1 MEHMDKRT
9 DYCGNITSKYEGQ
22 EVTLF
27 GWVQR
32 VRNLGNLIFIDLRD
46 REGLVQV
53 VVNKDSGQ
61 ELMDVADSLGNEYV
75 VEVKGKVVRRSS
87 INPDM
92 KTGEVEVDAREIVVL
107 NEAQNPPFEIK
118 NDVEI
123 SEQTRLKYR
132 YLDLRRPTLQNA
144 IILRSKILR
153 ATHEFFDENGFI
165 DIETPIL
172 GKSSPE
178 GARDYLVPSRI
189 YPGSFYALPQSPQL
203 FKQLLMGAGFDKYY
217 QLARCFRDEDLRGD
231 RQPEFTQIDMETSF
245 LDEQGVQ
252 DYTEGLLK
260 KVMKD
265 VMNIDLP
272 TPIRRMSWQDSMDL
286 YGCDKPDLRY
296 DMHIHDLNEI
306 FKDSDFKVFSGAI
319 ADGGHVRAIAVKN
332 GAKEYSR
339 KKIEEKQ
346 DYIKRYH
353 AKGLAWVKFEDGEFS
368 GPVSRFLTDANKE
381 ALKKEFEL
389 EGEEL
394 IVFVA
399 DKWKVVCD
407 SLNYLRRSFAKE
419 TGIIPKN
426 TYEFVW
432 IVDWPLFEYDEGL
445 GRWIAAHHPFTM
457 PDDEGIKLLDTD
469 PHAAHARSYDIVL
482 NGDELGGGS
491 IRIHKRSIQEKM
503 LKALGFSKKRAYEQ
517 FGYLMDALDMGF
529 PPHAG
534 LAIGLDR
541 FAMLLAGK
549 DNIRDVLAFPKNA
562 SASEPM
568 MHAPAPVAEQQLND
582 LGIEVEE
589 QYLDSVHE
597 TEKRLE
603 KEAQEDADQNA
614 TWED

>member
-1 MEHMDKRT
+1 MEKRT
-9 DYCGNITSKYEGQ
+9 DYCGNITQDYLDQ
-22 EVTLF
+22 DVNLY

-32 VRNLGNLIFIDLRD
+32 VRNLGNLVFIDLRD

-53 VVNKDSGQ
+53 VVNHDSGK
-61 ELMDVADSLGNEYV
+61 ELMAIADSLGNEYV
-75 VEVKGKVVRRSS
+75 IQVKGKVVKRSS

-92 KTGEVEVDAREIVVL
+92 KTGEVEVEAKEIIIL
-107 NEAQNPPFEIK
+107 NESKNPPFEIK
-118 NDVEI
+118 DDVEVA
-123 SEQTRLKYR
+123 EQTRLKYR
-132 YLDLRRPTLQNA
+132 YLDLRRPSLQNA

-153 ATHEFFDENGFI
+153 ATHEFFDQNGFI

-245 LDEQGVQ
+245 TDEQQVQ

-260 KVMKD
+260 KIMKD
-265 VMNIDLP
+265 VMGIDLK
-272 TPIRRMSWQDSMDL
+272 TPIDRISWTDSMNN
-286 YGCDKPDLRY
+286 YGTDKPDIRFGML
-296 DMHIHDLNEI
+296 IHDLSPI
-306 FKDSDFKVFSGAI
+306 FKDSAFKVFSGAI
-319 ADGGHVRAIAVKN
+319 ADGGFVKGIAVKD
-332 GAKEYSR
+332 GAQKYSR
-339 KKIEEKQ
+339 KQIEKKQ

-368 GPVSRFLTDANKE
+368 GPISRFLTDENKA
-381 ALKKEFEL
+381 ALISEFNLQGGEL
-389 EGEEL
+389 V
-394 IVFVA
+394 VFIA
-399 DKWKVVCD
+399 DKWKVCCD
-407 SLNYLRRSFAKE
+407 SLDHLRREFAKE
-419 TGIIPKN
+419 TNIIPKHVFD
-426 TYEFVW
+426 FVW
-432 IVDWPLFEYDEGL
+432 VVDWPLFEYDEGF

-457 PDDEGIKLLDTD
+457 PDDEGIKLLDTE
-469 PHAAHARSYDIVL
+469 PHKAHARSYDIVM

-503 LKALGFSKKRAYEQ
+503 FKALGFTKKRAYEQ
-517 FGYLMDALDMGF
+517 FGYLLEALDMGF

-541 FAMLLAGK
+541 FAMLLAEK

-562 SASEPM
+562 NASEPM
-568 MHAPAPVAEQQLND
+568 MHAPAPVSEPQLTD
-582 LGIEVEE
+582 LGIEVEDK
-589 QYLDSVHE
+589 Y
-597 TEKRLE
+597 
-603 KEAQEDADQNA
+603 QEDVAKIEAKLKAQAEKDAAHN
-614 TWED
+614 TSWD